1 MAGYTPGEQ
10 PKPGDVV
17 IKLNT
22 NENPYPPSPR
32 VFDAIRATSADA
44 LRRYPSP
51 MADEFRRVAARVHGV
66 SVDQVLAGNGSD
78 DVLQIA
84 LRTYCGA
91 GDVLASPDPTYSLY
105 PVLAELADVRFVT
118 VPWGPAWTL
127 PVDALLATN
136 PRAIFFANP
145 NAPSGTWVEPDAISA
160 LASRTDALVLVDE
173 AYVDFAEQSCLSL
186 VAAHENVLVSRTLSK
201 GYGLAGLRFGYAIG
215 HPSLIEQMTKVKDS
229 YNCDAVAIAA
239 AAAALDDQAYAHEQ
253 WAKVKAERTRVT
265 GALAARGFDVI
276 PSLGNFV
283 LATLPGARYA
293 KPVYEGM
300 KGRGVLVRFFDKPGL
315 SDKLRI
321 SIGTPDENEAML
333 AALDASLR
341 S

>member
-1 MAGYTPGEQ
+1 MDQ
-10 PKPGDVV
+10 P
-17 IKLNT
+17 
-22 NENPYPPSPR
+22 
-32 VFDAIRATSADA
+32 
-44 LRRYPSP
+44 LR
-51 MADEFRRVAARVHGV
+51 AARVTNSEPSFV
-66 SVDQVLAGNGSD
+66 
-78 DVLQIA
+78 
-84 LRTYCGA
+84 
-91 GDVLASPDPTYSLY
+91 
-105 PVLAELADVRFVT
+105 ELFTPKLVT
-118 VPWGPAWTL
+118 VL
-127 PVDALLATN
+127 
-136 PRAIFFANP
+136 R
-145 NAPSGTWVEPDAISA
+145 E
-160 LASRTDALVLVDE
+160 
-173 AYVDFAEQSCLSL
+173 
-186 VAAHENVLVSRTLSK
+186 
-201 GYGLAGLRFGYAIG
+201 GYGLAGLRFGSAIG